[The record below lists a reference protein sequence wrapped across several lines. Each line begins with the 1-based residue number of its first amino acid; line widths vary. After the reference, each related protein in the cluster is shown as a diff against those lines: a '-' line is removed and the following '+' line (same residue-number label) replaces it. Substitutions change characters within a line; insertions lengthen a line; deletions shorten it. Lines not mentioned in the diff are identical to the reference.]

1 MSFHTT
7 PQGDRIH
14 ISIFGKRNSGKSSL
28 MNALTGQELAVVSKV
43 KGTTTDPVYKA
54 MELLPLGPVVIIDTP
69 GLDDVGT
76 LGEQRMKKALG
87 VLNKT
92 DIAILLQDAGELFK
106 ERKPEEAIKQKI
118 VDQKIPYL
126 EVVNKID
133 LAESPEEMEKLK
145 DKNGELVFVSTHTG
159 QGIQALKE
167 KIAGLVPKDRGMG
180 PLVGD
185 LLKPGDLVVLVVPID
200 EAAPKGRLILPQQQT
215 IRDILEAG
223 GISVVTKET
232 ELAQTLKSLGKSPRL
247 VITDS
252 QAFSIVSG
260 AVPEE
265 IPLTSFSIL
274 FARQKGSLKELVEGA
289 KAVKR
294 LKDGDAVLM
303 AEGCTHHRQCED
315 IGTVKIPRWLT
326 EYTGKKLVF
335 ETASGSGFP
344 EDLSKYA
351 LIVHCGGCMLNQREM
366 LHRIR
371 KAGEEGIPMVN
382 YGILIASITGILK
395 RSLEPFPEISSLL
408 KQD

>member
-14 ISIFGKRNSGKSSL
+14 ISIFGKRNAGKSSL
-28 MNALTGQELAVVSKV
+28 MNALTGQELAVVSEV

-92 DIAILLQDAGELFK
+92 DIAILLQDAEELFK

-118 VDQKIPYL
+118 LDQKIPYL
-126 EVVNKID
+126 EVINKID

-145 DKNGELVFVSTHTG
+145 DRNGELVFVSACTG

-167 KIAGLVPKDRGMG
+167 KIAGLVSKDRGMG
-180 PLVGD
+180 PLVRD

-232 ELAQTLKSLGKSPRL
+232 ELSQTLKSLGKSPGL